1 MVRLVKG
8 FSVSCAWGHVNL
20 PWGGGA
26 AHVRSGTLSCHGV

>member
-20 PWGGGA
+20 PWGGEGLHMLEV
-26 AHVRSGTLSCHGV
+26 AH